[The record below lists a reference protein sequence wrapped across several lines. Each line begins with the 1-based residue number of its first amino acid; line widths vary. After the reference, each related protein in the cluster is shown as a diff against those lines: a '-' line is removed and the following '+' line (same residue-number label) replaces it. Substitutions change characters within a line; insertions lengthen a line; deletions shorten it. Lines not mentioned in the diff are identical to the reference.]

1 MNILIVGNGIAGNE
15 VAFRLKSLAPD
26 SAVTLLSAESCTEYD
41 PCSLPYYVSGK
52 WPRDV
57 VFRRSIRD
65 YAQQGIDLRCNREAV
80 AIDRTRKTVITREG
94 EGFDYDKLV
103 LALGGSVFVPPIAG
117 VHLEGVFK
125 CKQLSDADA
134 LANQNGSQAVV
145 IGSGAIGIEAAEAL
159 FLRGVAVTILE
170 LMDWIAPV
178 LFDAPT
184 ADRFEAGI
192 RRHGIAVHTREKV
205 LSIEGDGGKV
215 CAVRTDQRE
224 IPCDTVVLATGVA
237 AHSAMAKDAGL
248 TVGKGI
254 VVNAFMQ
261 TNDPDIYAC
270 GDCVETVDACTGE
283 TAMYQLKHNALE
295 QARIAA
301 MHIAGRPVPYR
312 GAYAF
317 ARLHFLDIHAVTFGK
332 TQRSTACEL
341 GELEIVERESDA
353 GDYLRIIAKDGVVVG
368 GQAIGAFGNDM
379 GLWMTAMWRRDPI
392 QDIRNLPYRYWGR
405 PVGAPWPRRRL
416 SQWLS
421 QP

>member
-1 MNILIVGNGIAGNE
+1 MTILIVGNGIAGNE
-15 VAFRLKSLAPD
+15 VAFRLRSLVPD
-26 SAVTLLSAESCTEYD
+26 LPITLLSAESCAEYD
-41 PCSLPYYVSGK
+41 PCSLPYYISGQ

-65 YAQQGIDLRCNREAV
+65 YEAKGIDLRCNQEAA
-80 AIDRTRKTVITREG
+80 AIDRSRKEVITRQG
-94 EGFDYDKLV
+94 ERFGYDKLI

-117 VHLEGVFK
+117 VDLDGVLK

-134 LANQNGSQAVV
+134 LASRKGSRAVV
-145 IGSGAIGIEAAEAL
+145 IGSGAIGIEVAEAL
-159 FLRGVAVTILE
+159 FKRGFSVTIIE

-184 ADRFEAGI
+184 AERFEAAI
-192 RRHGIAVHTREKV
+192 RRYGIGVHTREKV
-205 LSIEGDGGKV
+205 LSIEGDGKV
-215 CAVRTDQRE
+215 RAVRTDQRE
-224 IPCDTVVLATGVA
+224 IPCDTVVLATGVV
-237 AHSAMAKDAGL
+237 AHSTMAGDAGL
-248 TVGKGI
+248 AVGKGI
-254 VVNAFMQ
+254 VVNPFMQ
-261 TNDPDIYAC
+261 TSDPDIYAC

-301 MHIAGRPVPYR
+301 LHIAGREVSYR

-317 ARLHFLDIHAVTFGK
+317 ARLHCLDIHAVTFGK

-341 GELEIVERESDA
+341 GELEIIERESDT
-353 GDYLRIIAKDGVVVG
+353 GDYLRIIARDGVVIG

-379 GLWMTAMWRRDPI
+379 GLWMTAMWRREPI
-392 QDIRNLPYRYWGR
+392 RDIRNLPYRYWGR
-405 PVGAPWPRRRL
+405 PVGAPWPHRCL

>member
-1 MNILIVGNGIAGNE
+1 MTILIVGNGIAGNE
-15 VAFRLKSLAPD
+15 AAFRLRSLAPD
-26 SAVTLLSAESCTEYD
+26 LPITLLSAESCAEYD
-41 PCSLPYYVSGK
+41 PCSLPYYVSGQ
-52 WPRDV
+52 WPRDL

-65 YAQQGIDLRCNREAV
+65 YEAKGIDLRCNREAV
-80 AIDRTRKTVITREG
+80 GIDRARKEVITRERERFG
-94 EGFDYDKLV
+94 YDKLI

-117 VHLEGVFK
+117 VHLDGVLK

-134 LANQNGSQAVV
+134 LASHNGSRAVV

-159 FLRGVAVTILE
+159 FKRGFSVTVIE

-178 LFDAPT
+178 LFDEPT
-184 ADRFEAGI
+184 AERFAAGI
-192 RRHGIAVHTREKV
+192 RRHGISVHTREKV
-205 LSIEGDGGKV
+205 LSIEGNEKV
-215 CAVRTDQRE
+215 CAVRTDRRE
-224 IPCDTVVLATGVA
+224 IPCDTVVLATGVV
-237 AHSAMAKDAGL
+237 AHSVMAKDAML
-248 TVGKGI
+248 AVGKGI
-254 VVNAFMQ
+254 VVNPFMQ
-261 TNDPDIYAC
+261 TSDPDIYAC

-301 MHIAGRPVPYR
+301 LHIAGRHVAYR

-341 GELEIVERESDA
+341 GELEIIERESDS
-353 GDYLRIIAKDGVVVG
+353 GDYLRIIAREGVVIG

-379 GLWMTAMWRRDPI
+379 GLWMTAMWRREPI
-392 QDIRNLPYRYWGR
+392 RDLRNLPYRYWGR
-405 PVGAPWPRRRL
+405 PVGAPWPNRQL

>member
-1 MNILIVGNGIAGNE
+1 MTILIVGNGIAGNE
-15 VAFRLKSLAPD
+15 AAFRLRSLVPD
-26 SAVTLLSAESCTEYD
+26 IPITLLSAESCAEYD
-41 PCSLPYYVSGK
+41 PCSLPYYVSGQ

-57 VFRRSIRD
+57 VFRRSIQEYTAR
-65 YAQQGIDLRCNREAV
+65 GIDLRCNREAV
-80 AIDRTRKTVITREG
+80 AIDRDRREVITREG
-94 EGFDYDKLV
+94 ERFGYDKLV
-103 LALGGSVFVPPIAG
+103 LALGGSVFVPPIPG
-117 VHLEGVFK
+117 VHLDGVLK

-134 LANQNGSQAVV
+134 LASREGRHAVV

-159 FLRGVAVTILE
+159 FQRGFSVTIIE

-184 ADRFEAGI
+184 ANRFEAGI

-205 LSIEGDGGKV
+205 LSIEGDEKV

-224 IPCDTVVLATGVA
+224 IPCDTVVLATGVV
-237 AHSAMAKDAGL
+237 AHSTMARDAGL
-248 TVGKGI
+248 AVGRGI
-254 VVNAFMQ
+254 VVNPFMQ
-261 TNDPDIYAC
+261 TTDPDIYAC

-295 QARIAA
+295 QARTAA
-301 MHIAGRPVPYR
+301 LHIAGKRVPYR

-341 GELEIVERESDA
+341 GELDILERESDA
-353 GDYLRIIAKDGVVVG
+353 GDYLRIIARDGVVIG
-368 GQAIGAFGNDM
+368 GQAIGAYGNDM
-379 GLWMTAMWRRDPI
+379 GLWMTAMWRKDPI
-392 QDIRNLPYRYWGR
+392 QKIRNLPYRYWGR
-405 PVGAPWPRRRL
+405 PVGAPWPHRRL

>member
-1 MNILIVGNGIAGNE
+1 MTILIVGNGIAGNE
-15 VAFRLKSLAPD
+15 VAFRLRSLVPD
-26 SAVTLLSAESCTEYD
+26 LPITLLSAESCAEYD
-41 PCSLPYYVSGK
+41 PCSLPYYISGQ

-65 YAQQGIDLRCNREAV
+65 YEAKGIDLRCNQEAA
-80 AIDRTRKTVITREG
+80 AIDRSRKEVITRQG
-94 EGFDYDKLV
+94 ERFGYDKLI

-117 VHLEGVFK
+117 VHLDGVLK

-134 LANQNGSQAVV
+134 LASRKGSRAVV
-145 IGSGAIGIEAAEAL
+145 IGSGAIGIEVAEAL
-159 FLRGVAVTILE
+159 FKRGFSVTIIE

-184 ADRFEAGI
+184 AERFEAAI
-192 RRHGIAVHTREKV
+192 RRYGIGVHTREKV
-205 LSIEGDGGKV
+205 LSIEGDGKV
-215 CAVRTDQRE
+215 RAVRTDQRE
-224 IPCDTVVLATGVA
+224 IPCDTVVLATGVV
-237 AHSAMAKDAGL
+237 AHSTMAGDAGL
-248 TVGKGI
+248 AVGKGI
-254 VVNAFMQ
+254 VVNPFMQ
-261 TNDPDIYAC
+261 TSDPDIYAC

-301 MHIAGRPVPYR
+301 LHIAGREVSYR

-317 ARLHFLDIHAVTFGK
+317 ARLHCLDIHAVTFGK

-341 GELEIVERESDA
+341 GELEIIERESDT
-353 GDYLRIIAKDGVVVG
+353 GDYLRIIARDGVVIG

-379 GLWMTAMWRRDPI
+379 GLWMTAMWRREPI
-392 QDIRNLPYRYWGR
+392 RDIRNLPYRYWGR
-405 PVGAPWPRRRL
+405 PVGAPWPHRCL